1 MPKLCRTE
9 RSLRD
14 KHWEDYDNAQAAF
27 DLERAQAFYDELA
40 QSDAF
45 REAESR
51 RATAQGRLDEANK
64 AVQKALVNQQTN
76 EERIQDTRSDIAE
89 VERRINKRNPSGIA
103 MDDET
108 RAQFIDLF
116 SSANDRFDS
125 DTSLVYQT
133 SNDVQRILDARVAK
147 AARAQQDAR
156 RRTELVLQQYKST
169 WKLLAADLSAS
180 FEDRDAYIGRYRQ
193 IRASGLPQYERKFL
207 DVLNSFSQDQ
217 ITAISSEIRN
227 AFREVRDR
235 LVPVNRSL
243 LLSEFSSGI
252 HLQIEVKEHR
262 SLRVN
267 EFLADLKE
275 ITRGSWE
282 EDDLEAAERR
292 YARTAAIMK
301 RLGSNDRSDQTWRMA
316 CLNTPDHMK
325 FIAKEVAGDGAVVN
339 VHSNDGGLSGRSKDS
354 SFSALRQR
362 LRYQLSD
369 EDQPVPSCGTIIP
382 SIGLSTNP
390 IGISQEAL
398 GIFEAFGFHM
408 VLATPGSSCRRRK
421 IISEPWLWSHAP
433 TDRHSRLSSVVFQKL
448 MTGGWRSSMADSPPC
463 MVSVPEAVK
472 GSEALR

>member
-1 MPKLCRTE
+1 
-9 RSLRD
+9 
-14 KHWEDYDNAQAAF
+14 
-27 DLERAQAFYDELA
+27 
-40 QSDAF
+40 
-45 REAESR
+45 
-51 RATAQGRLDEANK
+51 
-64 AVQKALVNQQTN
+64 
-76 EERIQDTRSDIAE
+76 
-89 VERRINKRNPSGIA
+89 

-108 RAQFIDLF
+108 RAQLIDLF
-116 SSANDRFDS
+116 SSVNDRFDS

-156 RRTELVLQQYKST
+156 RRTELVLQQYKSV
-169 WKLLAADLSAS
+169 WKLQAADLSAS

-193 IRASGLPQYERKFL
+193 IKASGLPQYERKFL

-243 LLSEFSSGI
+243 LRSEDSSGI

-262 SLRVN
+262 SPRVN
-267 EFLADLKE
+267 EVLADLKE

-282 EDDLEAAERR
+282 EDDLETAERR
-292 YARTAAIMK
+292 YARTAIIMK

-325 FIAKEVAGDGAVVN
+325 FIAKEVAGDGAVVD
-339 VHSNDGGLSGRSKDS
+339 VHSNDGGLSGGQKQKLV
-354 SFSALRQR
+354 FFCLAAA

-369 EDQPVPSCGTIIP
+369 EDQPIPSYGTIILDEAFDK
-382 SIGLSTNP
+382 SDRHFA
-390 IGISQEAL
+390 EAAL

-408 VLATPGSSCRRRK
+408 VLATPGKLLQTAEDHIGAMVMVTCPDDK
-421 IISEPWLWSHAP
+421 
-433 TDRHSRLSSVVFQKL
+433 HSRLSPVVFE
-448 MTGGWRSSMADSPPC
+448 ADDRRT
-463 MVSVPEAVK
+463 EAVDDQ
-472 GSEALR
+472 

>member
-1 MPKLCRTE
+1 M
-9 RSLRD
+9 
-14 KHWEDYDNAQAAF
+14 
-27 DLERAQAFYDELA
+27 
-40 QSDAF
+40 
-45 REAESR
+45 
-51 RATAQGRLDEANK
+51 
-64 AVQKALVNQQTN
+64 
-76 EERIQDTRSDIAE
+76 
-89 VERRINKRNPSGIA
+89 
-103 MDDET
+103 
-108 RAQFIDLF
+108 
-116 SSANDRFDS
+116 
-125 DTSLVYQT
+125 
-133 SNDVQRILDARVAK
+133 AK

-339 VHSNDGGLSGRSKDS
+339 VHSNDGGLSGGQKQKLV
-354 SFSALRQR
+354 FFCLAAA

-369 EDQPVPSCGTIIP
+369 EDQPVPSYGTIILDEAFDK
-382 SIGLSTNP
+382 SDRHFAE
-390 IGISQEAL
+390 EAL

-408 VLATPGSSCRRRK
+408 VLATPGKLLQTAEDHIGAMVMVTCSD
-421 IISEPWLWSHAP
+421 
-433 TDRHSRLSSVVFQKL
+433 DRHSRLSSVVFE
-448 MTGGWRSSMADSPPC
+448 ADDRW
-463 MVSVPEAVK
+463 MEVVD
-472 GSEALR
+472 GR